1 MNYLFLNNFYV
12 FLCFVINCFID
23 MGLRT
28 CLIPKQKGE
37 MRGKPTKLKSPF
49 VEYPKK
55 RRMSARVA
63 ARNVKS
69 RKK

>member
-1 MNYLFLNNFYV
+1 
-12 FLCFVINCFID
+12 